1 MLSPSAFTVLHL
13 TILPAEYFC
22 KTVSAPSPPSEKG
35 ISLILASGRTL
46 TIPFLIA
53 FATSVELKFSLNES
67 GIIRIRI

>member
-46 TIPFLIA
+46 TIPFLFA
-53 FATSVELKFSLNES
+53 FATSVEL
-67 GIIRIRI
+67 